1 MVSDGGM
8 AVQQA
13 AMRQER
19 ESGLGRLVRRRERW
33 PLLTQRVPLIGYL
46 VLVVACDLALI
57 GWELARTTPRA
68 GEMLLFG
75 ALLACGAACIE
86 ATRRLGMP
94 GGVTRDLLSAWW
106 LPIALL
112 LPPVYALLAPI
123 PLSLLIQLRV
133 RKSVAYRRVFSAAA
147 LGLAGGAAS
156 IGFGHFGLGADTTR
170 ALTAWFAYPGP
181 EIWFTRPVT
190 VVIAVGCAALFSV
203 LNATLVAVAA
213 HAAEPSV
220 RWREVLWDSERL
232 ILDVTE
238 LCVGVLVTIACAL
251 SPVLL
256 FVALPPVILLQR
268 SLLHQQLRAAART
281 DAKTGLL
288 NAAAWQRE
296 ADIEASRVLRTRGSL
311 ALLVVDIDHFKRVND
326 TYGHLVGDQVLAALA
341 GAFRQQVRDSDV
353 VGRFGGEEFVV
364 LLPGADGAEAAKVAE
379 RLREQVGATPVDTA
393 SGEVRV
399 TVSVGVAVFG
409 PHGDDV
415 PGLLARADRALY
427 RAKESG
433 RNQVRVFDPG
443 GGRPAGDGGSADGKP
458 VGDGRPA
465 GDGEPGGDRLITLAA
480 EPPRQRRPSRP
491 QSPVGDVGD
500 DAETLAVAA
509 EQE

>member
-1 MVSDGGM
+1 M

-13 AMRQER
+13 AIGQQRT
-19 ESGLGRLVRRRERW
+19 SGLVRLVRRPMQW
-33 PLLTQRVPLIGYL
+33 PLLAQRPPLIAYFMA
-46 VLVVACDLALI
+46 VVACDLALT
-57 GWELARTTPRA
+57 GWELARTSPRA
-68 GEMLLFG
+68 GDAALFA

-94 GGVTRDLLSAWW
+94 AGVLRDLLSAWW

-112 LPPVYALLAPI
+112 LPPAYALLAPI
-123 PLSLLIQLRV
+123 PLTVLLQLRV
-133 RKSVAYRRVFSAAA
+133 RRSAIYRRTFSAAA

-156 IGFGHFGLGADTTR
+156 IVFGHFGLGAGTIRELTT
-170 ALTAWFAYPGP
+170 WFAYPGP
-181 EIWFTRPVT
+181 EVWFTRPVT
-190 VVIAVGCAALFSV
+190 VVIAVGCAVLFSV
-203 LNATLVAVAA
+203 LNAALVAVAA
-213 HAAEPSV
+213 HAAEPQV
-220 RWREVLWDSERL
+220 RWRDVLWDSERL

-238 LCVGVLVTIACAL
+238 VCVGVLVTIACAL

-296 ADIEASRVLRTRGSL
+296 ADIEISRVVRTRGSL
-311 ALLVVDIDHFKRVND
+311 ALLLVDIDHFKRVND

-341 GAFRQQVRDSDV
+341 EAFRQQVRDSDV

-364 LLPGADGAEAAKVAE
+364 LLPGADVTEASKVAE
-379 RLREQVGATPVDTA
+379 RLREQVGVTPVLFA

-399 TVSVGVAVFG
+399 TVSVGVAVLG
-409 PHGDDV
+409 LHGDDI
-415 PGLLARADRALY
+415 PGLLARADLALY

-433 RNQVRVFDPG
+433 RNQVRLFD
-443 GGRPAGDGGSADGKP
+443 
-458 VGDGRPA
+458 
-465 GDGEPGGDRLITLAA
+465 EPGDKPALGPRLITITPG
-480 EPPRQRRPSRP
+480 EQPVPRRGSGP
-491 QSPVGDVGD
+491 QSLVSDVDDDPEPVGI
-500 DAETLAVAA
+500 AA
-509 EQE
+509 EQEG